1 MIKRIFILFF
11 IISATVLLFSFITAG
26 TSSNGNCEKNI
37 SKLMD
42 FYMENFMSEKVYLKF
57 SSYEVSN
64 NTQGSMLMSEIWKEG
79 SRYKYD
85 NPFMSVFQDDK
96 NQVTVLKDRKL
107 IVIRSVKSGTESN
120 FDVWKNV
127 SLSSQIDTLKKY
139 TSGIECTENEG
150 KGQVIFKFAQKGNE
164 KNYMYKR
171 VVLEYA
177 LKTGAPSKGEYEYL
191 VPTGTE
197 EKKQVFE
204 YHAFSK
210 KFDSAIL
217 KEEAVLQVM
226 AGTVLKEKYRAYTLK
241 DLRNHP
247 TH

>member
-1 MIKRIFILFF
+1 MAKRIFTLFCIISGTVLFF
-11 IISATVLLFSFITAG
+11 GFLTVG
-26 TSSNGNCEKNI
+26 TSANGNCEKNI

-64 NTQGSMLMSEIWKEG
+64 NLQSSVLMSEIWKEG
-79 SRYKYD
+79 SRYRYD

-107 IVIRSVKSGTESN
+107 IVIRSVKSGTGSN
-120 FDVWKNV
+120 FDVWKNI
-127 SLSSQIDTLKKY
+127 SLSSQMDTLKKY
-139 TSGIECTENEG
+139 TSGIECKENEG
-150 KGQVIFKFAQKGNE
+150 RGQVIFRFARKGNE

-171 VVLEYA
+171 VVLEYV
-177 LKTGAPSKGEYEYL
+177 LKTGVPSKGEYEYL
-191 VPTGTE
+191 VPTG

-210 KFDSAIL
+210 KFNSAIL
-217 KEEAVLQVM
+217 KEEAVSQVM
-226 AGTVLKEKYRAYTLK
+226 AGTMLKDKYSAYTIK
-241 DLRNHP
+241 DMRNHP
-247 TH
+247 AH